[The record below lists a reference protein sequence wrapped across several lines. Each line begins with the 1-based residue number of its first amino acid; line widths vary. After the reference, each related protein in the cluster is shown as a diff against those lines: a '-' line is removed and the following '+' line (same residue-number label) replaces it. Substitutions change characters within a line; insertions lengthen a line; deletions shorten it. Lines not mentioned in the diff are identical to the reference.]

1 MVGCLLGGVL
11 GALIYIGLIEMHH
24 DSVSDGVTR
33 YELESIVT
41 SNPESKTEENKIG
54 KDNVAFNGGIPANNN
69 N

>member
-33 YELESIVT
+33 YELESIIT
-41 SNPESKTEENKIG
+41 STPESKTRGSEIG
-54 KDNVAFNGGIPANNN
+54 KGNMAFDGGIPTNDN
-69 N
+69 